1 MNRARSRELGI
12 ITGTLPTGQW
22 NAITDVAG
30 VLVGYSTLN
39 RDTPSIAHTGV
50 TAIWPRSAIYR
61 DSVFAGVH
69 SFNGYGEMTGTLW
82 IDEQGLVSAPICIT
96 NTYSVGTVRD
106 AVCEHAITHSK
117 SAERSLEQPLV
128 VHLPVVAETW
138 DGFISDIDSMP
149 VTKAM
154 AFEALSSAASGPIAE
169 GNVGGGTGMVCHE
182 FKGGTGTASRVTH
195 RGYTVGALVQT
206 NYGARELLCV
216 GGVPVGRELGVDVVP
231 SPERAAA
238 DSGSIIVVLATDAP
252 LLPIQCQRLAKRATV
267 GLAKAGGIG
276 ANSSGDIYLAFS
288 TANHLT
294 LDQPAWTV
302 ETLAPFCMSQLF
314 RAAAEAV
321 EEAILNSLFAA
332 ETMTG
337 FQGRTAHAIPLD
349 QMLSV
354 MRKHRWTPSI

>member
-182 FKGGTGTASRVTH
+182 FKGGTGTASRVTP
-195 RGYTVGALVQT
+195 RGYTWGPGADELRCARIAVRRRCASGPRTGRRCCPIPGTGGGRFRLNHCCAGNRCPVAPHSMSALSQT
-206 NYGARELLCV
+206 CNRWLSQS
-216 GGVPVGRELGVDVVP
+216 GGHR
-231 SPERAAA
+231 RKF
-238 DSGSIIVVLATDAP
+238 
-252 LLPIQCQRLAKRATV
+252 KR
-267 GLAKAGGIG
+267 
-276 ANSSGDIYLAFS
+276 
-288 TANHLT
+288 
-294 LDQPAWTV
+294 
-302 ETLAPFCMSQLF
+302 
-314 RAAAEAV
+314 
-321 EEAILNSLFAA
+321 
-332 ETMTG
+332 
-337 FQGRTAHAIPLD
+337 
-349 QMLSV
+349 
-354 MRKHRWTPSI
+354 